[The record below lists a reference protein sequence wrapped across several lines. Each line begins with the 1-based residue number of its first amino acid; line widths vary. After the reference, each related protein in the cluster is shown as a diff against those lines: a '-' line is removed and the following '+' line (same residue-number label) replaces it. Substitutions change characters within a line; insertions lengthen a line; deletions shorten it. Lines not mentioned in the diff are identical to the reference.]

1 MSEVVLYDYWRS
13 SAAYR
18 VRIAL
23 SLKGMAHRSV
33 AIDLVAGDQ
42 AAAEYRALNPQGLV
56 PALAID
62 GLLLTQS
69 LAIMDYLEAICPQP
83 ALLPTD
89 PAARAKV
96 LAQALIIVAD
106 IHPLNNLRIRNYLT
120 EEFGQDQAGINR
132 WAQRWISRGFDV
144 LEAQAPEQ
152 GLFGGATPNLV
163 DVCLVPQIYNAA
175 VFQTDLS
182 PYPRLV
188 RIDAALREI
197 PAIAAASPD
206 SARP

>member
-23 SLKGMAHRSV
+23 SVKGMAHRSV

-69 LAIMDYLEAICPQP
+69 LAIMDYLEVICPQP
-83 ALLPTD
+83 AFLPTD

-163 DVCLVPQIYNAA
+163 DVCLVPQVYNAA